1 MQQKKNC
8 NCWLMDTVE
17 LPGLKSK
24 GDPQL
29 NKTHILRV
37 NQLNLKLKWNNGND
51 KFCYIHKFIQ
61 TKPFYLL

>member
-1 MQQKKNC
+1 MRKVGNVSLNMILNWRLYIKSELDATKKKW

-29 NKTHILRV
+29 NKTHI
-37 NQLNLKLKWNNGND
+37 
-51 KFCYIHKFIQ
+51 
-61 TKPFYLL
+61 

>member
-1 MQQKKNC
+1 MQQKKNW

-29 NKTHILRV
+29 NKTHI
-37 NQLNLKLKWNNGND
+37 
-51 KFCYIHKFIQ
+51 
-61 TKPFYLL
+61 